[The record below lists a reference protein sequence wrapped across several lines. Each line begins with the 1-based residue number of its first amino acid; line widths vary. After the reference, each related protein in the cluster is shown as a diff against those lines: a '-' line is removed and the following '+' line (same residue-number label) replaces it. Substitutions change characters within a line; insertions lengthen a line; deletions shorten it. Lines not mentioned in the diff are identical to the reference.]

1 MNIERREVTRL
12 AALKSLSEANSLGEA
27 IADAIEAA
35 LAWQP
40 KPTVGLPTRW
50 GCGCDSGECRT
61 RRDQSQDAGVDP
73 QAIVSYTCITHALV
87 GRSHCASVAD
97 GLSRLDAQAL
107 LNLDLAHQEQ
117 CR

>member
-1 MNIERREVTRL
+1 MNTERREVARK
-12 AALKSLSEANSLGEA
+12 AAMMSMENLGSLPEI

-35 LAWQP
+35 LNWEPSPPAG
-40 KPTVGLPTRW
+40 VPTRW
-50 GCGCDSGECRT
+50 GCGCDSRECQL
-61 RRDQSQDAGVDP
+61 RRDQMQDAGGNPEAVVR
-73 QAIVSYTCITHALV
+73 ITCITHALV
-87 GRSHCASVAD
+87 GRSHPGRVAD